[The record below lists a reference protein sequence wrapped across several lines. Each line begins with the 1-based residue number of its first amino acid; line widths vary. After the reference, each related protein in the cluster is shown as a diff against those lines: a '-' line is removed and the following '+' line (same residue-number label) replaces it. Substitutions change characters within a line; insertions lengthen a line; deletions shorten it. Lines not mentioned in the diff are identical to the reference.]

1 MDDLSPLSGNDMVD
15 TDVDSMGTMDDMA
28 PDAGSPEETAFVS
41 KHLKLI
47 DEDLTFFKPAFTIM
61 EENMKFAEGI
71 QWPGQT
77 ENDERYVADIT
88 QSVVRRRVNT
98 LYAKNPSIIAR
109 PHQRM
114 DFSIWDED
122 EQTLM
127 QALQNPMDPMSQQL
141 LMDVQQGMAKRNL
154 IKKLGRTLEIVI
166 KQQIR
171 QQQPIFKREMKRMLR
186 REEITG
192 VGYIKLDYLRDMD
205 VRPDIEA
212 QIADMASRMAE
223 IKHLQEEMTECGE
236 DGDDCTAQAE
246 ELRIA
251 IETLHTQKYIL
262 RKEGIV
268 FRFPKSDNIIP
279 TRNCTQLEGFVG
291 SRLLRERFW
300 LTDEEIERTYGVDV
314 GASAEN
320 TILDNRDAKWSMK
333 NVMTEKNRIGRPKDA
348 REVFEV
354 QDRDTG
360 SNFTICRGY
369 DCYLQP
375 PAAPD
380 IITEQFFNIYSMCFN
395 ETESKSSIFPRS
407 TVRLMMHQ
415 QREFNRSKEAL
426 RQHRIASK
434 PLYASAFGSM
444 DEADKEGLA
453 HHDAHDML
461 ELTGLQPGQKV
472 DDLFGMVK
480 KHGIDPNVYSTAE
493 VFDDVTK
500 IVGQSS
506 STLGATSSSTATE
519 STIAEASNQS
529 DSGSNADDQDDVL
542 SMLMNDVGHNL
553 LINMDPQ
560 TVQKIAGPG
569 AVWPDTPTDEIINDV
584 YCDIVAGSSG
594 RPNRAAE
601 GAALQ
606 RLYPLLLQLPGMKP
620 EWLARKGIQSIDDN
634 VDLTDAWLDG
644 LPPIITQVRAGAPGA
659 GGEVMNG
666 DPAAAPSAQGPAGVN
681 NGPPVP
687 PGAPPP
693 GLPPSPGHAAATQ
706 PQAIGGMLAQARAML
721 RGQGAP

>member
-1 MDDLSPLSGNDMVD
+1 MDDLSPLAGNDMTD
-15 TDVDSMGTMDDMA
+15 TDADSMGAMDDM
-28 PDAGSPEETAFVS
+28 PPEAGSPEETAFVS
-41 KHLKLI
+41 KWLKTI
-47 DEDLTFFKPAFTIM
+47 DEDLVFFRPAFTIM

-77 ENDERYVADIT
+77 EHDERYVADIT
-88 QSVVRRRVNT
+88 QAIVRRRVNT

-114 DFSIWDED
+114 DFAIWDED
-122 EQTLM
+122 EQTLAR
-127 QALQNPMDPMSQQL
+127 ALQNPMDPMNAQL
-141 LMDVQQGMAKRNL
+141 LMDIQQGMEKRAL

-166 KQQIR
+166 KHQIR
-171 QQQPIFKREMKRMLR
+171 QQQPNFKREMKRMLR
-186 REEITG
+186 REEITA
-192 VGYIKLDYLRDMD
+192 VGYIKLDYQRDMD
-205 VRPDIEA
+205 VKPDVEA
-212 QIADMASRMAE
+212 QIADMGNRLAQIR
-223 IKHLQEEMTECGE
+223 HLQEEMTE
-236 DGDDCTAQAE
+236 GDECDYNAQAE

-251 IETLHTQKYIL
+251 IESLHTQKYIL
-262 RKEGIV
+262 RKEGAV

-279 TRNCTQLEGFVG
+279 SRNCIQLEGFVG
-291 SRLLRERFW
+291 SPYLTERYW
-300 LTDEEIERTYGVDV
+300 LTDEEIQKIYGVDV
-314 GASAEN
+314 RASAQSHVS
-320 TILDNRDAKWSMK
+320 DNRDAKWSLK

-360 SNFTICRGY
+360 SIFTICRGH
-369 DCYLQP
+369 DGYLQP
-375 PAAPD
+375 PAAAE
-380 IITEQFFNIYSMCFN
+380 IITEQFFNIYPICFN
-395 ETESKSSIFPRS
+395 ETESKTSIFPRS
-407 TVRLMMHQ
+407 TVRLVMHQ

-453 HHDAHDML
+453 HHDAHDLL
-461 ELTGLQPGQKV
+461 ELTGLQPGQKI

-480 KHGIDPNVYSTAE
+480 KHGIDPNVYSTE
-493 VFDDVTK
+493 DVFADVTK
-500 IVGQSS
+500 IVGESS

-529 DSGSNADDQDDVL
+529 NSGSNADDQDDIL

-560 TVQKIAGPG
+560 TVQKIAGRG
-569 AVWPDTPTDEIINDV
+569 AVWPSTPDDEIIGDV

-606 RLYPLLLQLPGMKP
+606 RLYPLLLQVPGMKP
-620 EWLARKGIQSIDDN
+620 EWLARKGIQAIDDN
-634 VDLTDAWLDG
+634 VDLTDAWLEG
-644 LPPIITQVRAGAPGA
+644 LPPIITQVRAGPPGA
-659 GGEVMNG
+659 GGEVMSG
-666 DPAAAPSAQGPAGVN
+666 DPSQAPSAQGPAGVN

-687 PGAPPP
+687 TGAAPPP
-693 GLPPSPGHAAATQ
+693 LPPAPGHAAATQ
-706 PQAIGGMLAQARAML
+706 PQAVGGMLSQARAML
-721 RGQGAP
+721 RAGGSP